1 MKKGN
6 RCKTVT
12 RVLCMVLLCVLTVSV
27 SCTRRETQTAE
38 EEEDAF
44 RIFYVNAEETGLVSE
59 VYVPESDPGD
69 TQALIEEIIGVLQT
83 SARRMEY
90 EAPMTGDLV
99 LREHRLEEGLL
110 TLDFDMRYLDQD
122 PVTEILDRAAIVRT
136 FSQIEGVDGVT
147 FLVAGSALMHGDEP
161 VGVMTADTFIYNAG
175 REINTYDKVRI
186 TLYFAESS
194 GEALI
199 PVYRTV
205 VYNSNMSMERMVTE
219 QLLAGPYTE
228 EAKAT
233 LSPDTKVTN
242 VTVQDN
248 TCYVELSEEFLAPLP
263 EIAPEVALYSLVN
276 SLTELYGV
284 ERVRISVGGQT
295 AGVLREGIPLDAPLS
310 ANTALIQQP

>member
-1 MKKGN
+1 M
-6 RCKTVT
+6 RRLLHKTVIAA
-12 RVLCMVLLCVLTVSV
+12 LCMVLWCVPAV
-27 SCTRRETQTAE
+27 SCSRQAAQTAE
-38 EEEDAF
+38 EEEGAF
-44 RIFYVNAEETGLVSE
+44 RIFYVNAEETALVSE
-59 VYVPESDPGD
+59 VYTPESDPAD

-147 FLVAGSALMHGDEP
+147 FLVAGSALMHGNTP

-186 TLYFAESS
+186 TLYFADPS
-194 GEALI
+194 GATLI

-205 VYNSNMSMERMVTE
+205 VYNSNMSMERVVTE

-228 EAKAT
+228 EARAT

-248 TCYVELSEEFLAPLP
+248 TCYVELSEAFLMPLP
-263 EIAPEVALYSLVN
+263 EITPEVALYSLVN

-284 ERVRISVGGQT
+284 ERVQITVGGQT
-295 AGVLREGIPLDAPLS
+295 TGVSREGIPLDVPLS
-310 ANTALIQQP
+310 ANTALLQQP